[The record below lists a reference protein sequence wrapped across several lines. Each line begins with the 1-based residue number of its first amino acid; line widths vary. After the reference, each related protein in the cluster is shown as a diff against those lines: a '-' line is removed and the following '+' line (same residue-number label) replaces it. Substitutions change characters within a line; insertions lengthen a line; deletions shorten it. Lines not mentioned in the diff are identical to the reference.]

1 MKCEKCGNIS
11 GYIESRYVVKAGQ
24 SLFSNGSSIPQSYYG
39 FTHIPCCEKCGAPFQ
54 DYKNLSTSEFFSW
67 LQGMDETVDR
77 ELKGKALIRYFELD
91 KLLELKKDAG
101 D

>member
-1 MKCEKCGNIS
+1 MKCKKCGNIS
-11 GYIESRYVVKAGQ
+11 KYIESRYVVKAGQ
-24 SLFSNGSSIPQSYYG
+24 SFFSNGKSIPQDYYG
-39 FTHIPCCEKCGAPFQ
+39 FTYIPCCTKCGEPFQ
-54 DYKNLSTSEFFSW
+54 DYKDLSTTEFFSW

-91 KLLELKKDAG
+91 KLLEIKKDAG

>member
-24 SLFSNGSSIPQSYYG
+24 SFFSNGLSIPQSYYG
-39 FTHIPCCEKCGAPFQ
+39 FTHIPCCEKCGEPFQ
-54 DYKNLSTSEFFSW
+54 DYKNLSTSEFFNW

-77 ELKGKALIRYFELD
+77 ELKGRALIRYFELN
-91 KLLELKKDAG
+91 KLLEPKKDVG

>member
-24 SLFSNGSSIPQSYYG
+24 SFFSNGSSIPQSYYG
-39 FTHIPCCEKCGAPFQ
+39 FTHIPCCE
-54 DYKNLSTSEFFSW
+54 NLSTSEFFSW

-77 ELKGKALIRYFELD
+77 ELKDKALIRYFELD